1 MTDMT
6 SSDHHGAHPARR
18 SVVTANAPR
27 RAGRAVFCGVAA
39 LLFAASVTATVAWS
53 TSMAAMG
60 EIPMS
65 GGWSMSIMW
74 TRVCGESW
82 PAAAASFLGM
92 WAVMM
97 VAMML
102 PALAPVLWR
111 YRLAVG
117 RTRGQAAD
125 RLAAL
130 VGAGYFLVWMAF
142 GLAIFPIGAALAMV
156 EMQEPLLARATP
168 VTAGVIVV
176 IAGLLQFTAWK
187 VHHLACR
194 REAPGHGQALNV
206 QALNVQ
212 ALNGQ
217 ALNVQA
223 LPTNAGTALQH
234 GLRLGLHCAAGSAGL
249 TAMLLVLGMMDL
261 RVMAVVTAAITAE
274 RLLPD
279 RAQIAPA
286 IGAAIIA
293 AGMLLIARAAGLAI

>member
-18 SVVTANAPR
+18 SVVTASAPR
-27 RAGRAVFCGVAA
+27 RAGRAVFFGVAA

-65 GGWSMSIMW
+65 GGWTMSIMW

-92 WAVMM
+92 WAAM

-102 PALAPVLWR
+102 PALTPVLWR

-156 EMQEPLLARATP
+156 EMREPLLARATP
-168 VTAGVIVV
+168 VIAGVIVV

-187 VHHLACR
+187 VHHLACC
-194 REAPGHGQALNV
+194 REARGHGQASNGQALNV
-206 QALNVQ
+206 
-212 ALNGQ
+212 Q

-279 RAQIAPA
+279 RAQIAPV

-293 AGMLLIARAAGLAI
+293 AGMLLIARAAGLSI

>member
-27 RAGRAVFCGVAA
+27 RAGRPVFCGVAA

-65 GGWSMSIMW
+65 GGWTMSIMW

-92 WAVMM
+92 WAAMM

-187 VHHLACR
+187 VHHLACC
-194 REAPGHGQALNV
+194 REAPGHV
-206 QALNVQ
+206 
-212 ALNGQ
+212 Q

-223 LPTNAGTALQH
+223 LPTNARTALQH

-293 AGMLLIARAAGLAI
+293 AGMLLIARAAGLSI

>member
-27 RAGRAVFCGVAA
+27 RAGRPVFCGVAA

-65 GGWSMSIMW
+65 GGWTMSIMW

-92 WAVMM
+92 WAAMM

-187 VHHLACR
+187 VHHLACC

-206 QALNVQ
+206 
-212 ALNGQ
+212 Q

-293 AGMLLIARAAGLAI
+293 AGMLLIARAAGLSI

>member
-27 RAGRAVFCGVAA
+27 RTGRAVFFGVAA

-65 GGWSMSIMW
+65 GGWTMSIMW

-92 WAVMM
+92 WAAMM
-97 VAMML
+97 VAMVL

-187 VHHLACR
+187 VHHLACC

-206 QALNVQ
+206 
-212 ALNGQ
+212 Q

-293 AGMLLIARAAGLAI
+293 AGMLLIARAAGLSI

>member
-27 RAGRAVFCGVAA
+27 RTGRAVFFGVAA

-65 GGWSMSIMW
+65 GGWTMSIMW

-92 WAVMM
+92 WAAMM

-187 VHHLACR
+187 VHHLACC

-206 QALNVQ
+206 
-212 ALNGQ
+212 Q

-293 AGMLLIARAAGLAI
+293 AGMLLIARAAGLSI

>member
-27 RAGRAVFCGVAA
+27 RAGRPVFCGVAA

-65 GGWSMSIMW
+65 GGWTMSIMW

-142 GLAIFPIGAALAMV
+142 GLAIFPIGAALALV

-187 VHHLACR
+187 VHHLACC
-194 REAPGHGQALNV
+194 REAPGHC
-206 QALNVQ
+206 
-212 ALNGQ
+212 Q

-223 LPTNAGTALQH
+223 LPTNAGAALQH

>member
-1 MTDMT
+1 
-6 SSDHHGAHPARR
+6 
-18 SVVTANAPR
+18 
-27 RAGRAVFCGVAA
+27 
-39 LLFAASVTATVAWS
+39 
-53 TSMAAMG
+53 MAAMG

-65 GGWSMSIMW
+65 GGWTMSIMW

-142 GLAIFPIGAALAMV
+142 GLAIFPIGAALATV

-187 VHHLACR
+187 VHHLACCR
-194 REAPGHGQALNV
+194 KAPGH
-206 QALNVQ
+206 
-212 ALNGQ
+212 GQ

-223 LPTNAGTALQH
+223 LPTNAGAALQH

-293 AGMLLIARAAGLAI
+293 AGMLLIARAAGLSI

>member
-6 SSDHHGAHPARR
+6 SSDHHGAHPAHR

-27 RAGRAVFCGVAA
+27 RAGRAVFFGVSA
-39 LLFAASVTATVAWS
+39 LLFATSVAATIAGS
-53 TSMAAMG
+53 RSMAAMG
-60 EIPMS
+60 EIPMP
-65 GGWSMSIMW
+65 GGWSLSTAWLPI
-74 TRVCGESW
+74 CGEGLVGVT
-82 PAAAASFLGM
+82 ASFLGM
-92 WAVMM
+92 WAAMM

-117 RTRGQAAD
+117 RTRGQAAE

-168 VTAGVIVV
+168 VAAGVIVV

-187 VHHLACR
+187 VHHLACC
-194 REAPGHGQALNV
+194 REAPGRGQALNV

-212 ALNGQ
+212 AV
-217 ALNVQA
+217 NVQA
-223 LPTNAGTALQH
+223 LPTNAGTALRH

-274 RLLPD
+274 RVLPD

-293 AGMLLIARAAGLAI
+293 AGLLLIARAAGLSI

>member
-1 MTDMT
+1 
-6 SSDHHGAHPARR
+6 
-18 SVVTANAPR
+18 
-27 RAGRAVFCGVAA
+27 
-39 LLFAASVTATVAWS
+39 
-53 TSMAAMG
+53 
-60 EIPMS
+60 
-65 GGWSMSIMW
+65 
-74 TRVCGESW
+74 
-82 PAAAASFLGM
+82 
-92 WAVMM
+92 
-97 VAMML
+97 
-102 PALAPVLWR
+102 
-111 YRLAVG
+111 
-117 RTRGQAAD
+117 
-125 RLAAL
+125 
-130 VGAGYFLVWMAF
+130 MAF
-142 GLAIFPIGAALAMV
+142 GLAIFPIGAALALV

-187 VHHLACR
+187 VHHRACC

-206 QALNVQ
+206 QAL
-212 ALNGQ
+212 
-217 ALNVQA
+217 
-223 LPTNAGTALQH
+223 PTNAGAALQH

>member
-27 RAGRAVFCGVAA
+27 RAGRPVFCGVAA

-65 GGWSMSIMW
+65 GGWTMSIMW

-92 WAVMM
+92 WAAMM

-142 GLAIFPIGAALAMV
+142 GLAIFPIGAALALV

-187 VHHLACR
+187 VHHLACC

-206 QALNVQ
+206 QAL
-212 ALNGQ
+212 
-217 ALNVQA
+217 
-223 LPTNAGTALQH
+223 PTNAGAALQH

>member
-27 RAGRAVFCGVAA
+27 RAGRPVFCGVAA

-65 GGWSMSIMW
+65 GGWTMSIMW

-92 WAVMM
+92 WAAMM

-111 YRLAVG
+111 DRLAVG

-142 GLAIFPIGAALAMV
+142 GLAIFPFGAALAMV

-187 VHHLACR
+187 VHHLACC

-212 ALNGQ
+212 ALD
-217 ALNVQA
+217 VQA